1 MFAGMWLGD
10 ETWKKKKSVWL
21 FSSLKAKTAGKR
33 QGFASLVIVR
43 KFKIDLLLFWSL
55 YWNSIFHEISKHK
68 FNSRHPSLVGIPVTG
83 KAALSINMAPI
94 LMTSGWGSWVGPRIL
109 YHLKLSLAIPCFNT
123 SYLPEVPKGVIYEE
137 KELRGVQSPPSSSP
151 VTMRLFP
158 QSLLSAWDLNRV
170 SKCQLHKI

>member
-1 MFAGMWLGD
+1 M
-10 ETWKKKKSVWL
+10 SVWL
-21 FSSLKAKTAGKR
+21 FSPPKAKTAGKR

-68 FNSRHPSLVGIPVTG
+68 FNSRHPSLVGILVTG

-109 YHLKLSLAIPCFNT
+109 YHLKLSLAIPASTLLT
-123 SYLPEVPKGVIYEE
+123 SQRSQRELYTRRKSSEEFSLLPPP
-137 KELRGVQSPPSSSP
+137 PPSPWGS
-151 VTMRLFP
+151 FP
-158 QSLLSAWDLNRV
+158 NLYWVLEDLNRV